1 MKIGF
6 AKKIRQEPR
15 RFSKFAR
22 RPSAVCVE
30 ILIRVDDVVE
40 SLKLAE

>member
-1 MKIGF
+1 VQLRMKIGF

-22 RPSAVCVE
+22 RPSALSVGQPFVA
-30 ILIRVDDVVE
+30 V
-40 SLKLAE
+40 